1 MEFFL
6 TRLSSSIAQINEAQV
21 LKISAARDLV
31 LMLYSY
37 NKETKFEGHQTNK
50 LPVEHKQ
57 SLITGKFS

>member
-1 MEFFL
+1 MDFFL

-37 NKETKFEGHQTNK
+37 NKENK
-50 LPVEHKQ
+50 IWRASNKQ
-57 SLITGKFS
+57 ITGRT